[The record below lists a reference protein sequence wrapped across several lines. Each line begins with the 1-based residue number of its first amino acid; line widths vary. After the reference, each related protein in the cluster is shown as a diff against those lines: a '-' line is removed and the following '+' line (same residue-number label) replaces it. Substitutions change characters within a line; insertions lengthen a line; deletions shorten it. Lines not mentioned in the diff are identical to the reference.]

1 MTILCTIVVMAALFI
16 TVFNS
21 NTSHQVQSSEKAP

>member
-21 NTSHQVQSSEKAP
+21 KTSHRVQSSEKAN